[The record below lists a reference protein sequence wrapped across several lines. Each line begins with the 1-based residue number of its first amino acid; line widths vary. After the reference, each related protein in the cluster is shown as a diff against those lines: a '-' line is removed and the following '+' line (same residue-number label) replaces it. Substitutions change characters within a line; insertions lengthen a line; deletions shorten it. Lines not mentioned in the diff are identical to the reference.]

1 MKVEEYHFVICF
13 TTPPRATIRSKEH
26 QFKKGSLICMAPGD
40 DILVHS
46 PKNSSPSKYI
56 TVCVNKE
63 FMQSISLQI
72 GGEGNL
78 SFKRLDTSYSYRLL
92 EGLEALTH
100 EILNYEKINQ
110 LMIESLENRIAI
122 QLLRDAS
129 FKSKASDNNLKT
141 QRDNVHKAV
150 KYIETY
156 YSSNIS
162 IKDIC
167 DEIYISPSHLQKI
180 FLKYVGITPY
190 KYIMGCRHQKAK
202 ELLKNTC
209 VSIEEI
215 ATRCGFVNTAHFS
228 TAFKQKE
235 NVSPLTYKK
244 LLRRDESE

>member
-1 MKVEEYHFVICF
+1 VEEYHFVICF

-40 DILVHS
+40 DILVHPAES
-46 PKNSSPSKYI
+46 SSPAKYMTI
-56 TVCVNKE
+56 CANKE
-63 FMQSISLQI
+63 FIENISLQI
-72 GGEGNL
+72 GGEADL
-78 SFKRLDTSYSYRLL
+78 SFKRLDTTYSYHLL

-100 EILNYEKINQ
+100 EILNYEKTNQ

-129 FKSKASDNNLKT
+129 FKFRAIDNNLKT
-141 QRDNVHKAV
+141 QQDNVHKAV

-156 YSSNIS
+156 YSSNIA

-190 KYIMGCRHQKAK
+190 KYIMDCRHQKAK

-215 ATRCGFVNTAHFS
+215 AARCGFVNSAHFS
-228 TAFKQKE
+228 TAFKQRE
-235 NVSPLTYKK
+235 NTSPLTYKK
-244 LLRRDESE
+244 LLSRDESE